1 MKKRTL
7 TEGVVDKIYKLLS
20 MGKYNQA
27 KNKFRGNRELQKAV
41 KDVEDARKNMANLLQ
56 KYRKKHGM
64 DPYKP

>member
-1 MKKRTL
+1 
-7 TEGVVDKIYKLLS
+7 

-41 KDVEDARKNMANLLQ
+41 KYVEDARKNMANLLQ

>member
-1 MKKRTL
+1 MKKDIL
-7 TEGVVDKIYKLLS
+7 IEGVIDKIYKLLS

-27 KNKFRGNRELQKAV
+27 KNKFRGSPELQKAI
-41 KDVEDARKNMANLLQ
+41 KDAEDARKNLANTLQ